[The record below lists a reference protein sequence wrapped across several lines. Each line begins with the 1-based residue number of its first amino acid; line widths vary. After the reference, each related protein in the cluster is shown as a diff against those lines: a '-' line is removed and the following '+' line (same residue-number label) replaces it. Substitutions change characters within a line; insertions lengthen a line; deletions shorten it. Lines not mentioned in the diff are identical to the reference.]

1 MKIKQATSLFVLL
14 LSLVYIGCD
23 SSNNTTPIEE
33 SPLEVISTV
42 DNLPKCDNKNQ
53 GETHIVGHE
62 ETLYFCFN
70 ETWQTLEDTTH
81 FSVTCKDG
89 YIEVISKATDS
100 NNNSNPDFNFIGPT
114 FTLDFY
120 GYAQK
125 GPFMIGSS
133 IQVTELDS
141 SQFYRPS
148 QRSFDGCLFSKN
160 GRFEFT
166 NVQVLS
172 RYLQVSASGFY
183 RNEITGERSQKTL
196 TLKSIVDMN
205 NRDSVN
211 INVLTHLESGRLEQL
226 IATSGGYL
234 PINQAKEQ
242 AAKEVLKAFEIDIQN
257 WNNQSISQN
266 TMHVEDFNLFG
277 NSDSSAALLAI
288 SIMLQG
294 NRSEDEVA
302 NVINQI
308 SDDLKGD
315 GYWNDMNLK
324 TKIADWLMVQDT
336 SWQYNS
342 IRNNISQWNF
352 GPIPNFE
359 KHLRNFWSKTYGFE
373 ACNEST
379 AGQVKYVNNN
389 SSAFYASYYSHID
402 NTKLRFICDASSK
415 MWRAARDI
423 EKDTIGFGPGKYDKE
438 IREGL
443 VNTGN
448 FYLYEQSNLAW
459 RLATPQEADGF
470 TDILEVYS
478 QLAADEKVFFVI
490 RHAERTNDT
499 GKDGKLTDNGV
510 NQAKKLGASLV
521 GEDFFYASSDFF
533 RASETCR
540 NIAVGKG
547 QSNYKIETWEA
558 LSGEWYILNSSKLES
573 YKNSNG
579 GGWQVFSKW
588 AFLNEYS
595 DAFYDLE
602 KRSEELLEDY
612 VFANLSKVSRAG
624 VLCSHDQLVVPLLA
638 YTTNKHAN
646 VRYYENKRWLNY
658 LSGVAIIINS
668 KGEARYIPIKSL
680 ETGTM

>member
-1 MKIKQATSLFVLL
+1 MKIKQAISLFVLI
-14 LSLVYIGCD
+14 LSLVYVGCD
-23 SSNNTTPIEE
+23 SSNTTMPIEE
-33 SPLEVISTV
+33 SPLDVVSSV

-70 ETWQTLEDTTH
+70 ETWQQLEDTTH
-81 FSVTCKDG
+81 FSITCKDG

-100 NNNSNPDFNFIGPT
+100 NNDSNPDFNFIGPT

-141 SQFYRPS
+141 TQFYRPS
-148 QRSFDGCLFSKN
+148 QRSFEGCLLSKN
-160 GRFEFT
+160 GRFDFT

-172 RYLQVSASGFY
+172 PYLQVSVNGFY

-211 INVLTHLESGRLEQL
+211 INVLTHLESGRIEQL

-242 AAKEVLKAFEIDIQN
+242 AAKEVFKAFEIDIQN

-302 NVINQI
+302 NIINQI

-342 IRNNISQWNF
+342 IRNNISQWNL

-415 MWRAARDI
+415 MWRVARDI
-423 EKDTIGFGPGKYDKE
+423 EKDTMGFGPGKYDKE

-558 LSGEWYILNSSKLES
+558 LSGEWYVLNSSKLES
-573 YKNSNG
+573 YKNSSG

-638 YTTNKHAN
+638 YTTNKRAN
-646 VRYYENKRWLNY
+646 VRFYENNRWLNY

>member
-1 MKIKQATSLFVLL
+1 MKINQAISLFVLI
-14 LSLVYIGCD
+14 LSLVYVGCD
-23 SSNNTTPIEE
+23 SSNTTTPIED
-33 SPLEVISTV
+33 SPLDVISNV

-70 ETWQTLEDTTH
+70 ETWQQLEDTTH
-81 FSVTCKDG
+81 YSVTCKDG
-89 YIEVISKATDS
+89 YLEVISKVTDS
-100 NNNSNPDFNFIGPT
+100 NNNSNPDFNFTGPT
-114 FTLDFY
+114 FSLDFY

-141 SQFYRPS
+141 TQFYRPS
-148 QRSFDGCLFSKN
+148 QRSFEGCLLSKN
-160 GRFEFT
+160 GRFDFT

-183 RNEITGERSQKTL
+183 RNEITGERSKKTL

-242 AAKEVLKAFEIDIQN
+242 ASKEVFKAFEIDIQN

-277 NSDSSAALLAI
+277 NSDSSGALLAI
-288 SIMLQG
+288 SIILQG

-302 NVINQI
+302 SVMNQI

-352 GPIPNFE
+352 GPIPDFE
-359 KHLRNFWSKTYGFE
+359 KHLRNFWYKTYGFE

-389 SSAFYASYYSHID
+389 SSTFYASYYSHID

-415 MWRAARDI
+415 MWRVARDI
-423 EKDTIGFGPGKYDKE
+423 EKDTMGFGPGKYDKE

-443 VNTGN
+443 VNISS
-448 FYLYEQSNLAW
+448 YYIYEESQLAW

-499 GKDGKLTDNGV
+499 GKDGKLTDNGI
-510 NQAKKLGASLV
+510 NQAKKLGESLV
-521 GEDFFYASSDFF
+521 GEDFFYASSDFY
-533 RASETCR
+533 RTSETCR
-540 NIAVGKG
+540 NIALGKG

-558 LSGEWYILNSSKLES
+558 LSGEWYVLNSSKLET

-579 GGWQVFSKW
+579 GGWAVFSKW

-602 KRSEELLEDY
+602 KRSEELLDDY
-612 VFANLSKVSRAG
+612 IFANLSKINRVG
-624 VLCSHDQLVVPLLA
+624 VLCSHDQLLVPLLA

-646 VRYYENKRWLNY
+646 VRFYENNRWLNY

-680 ETGTM
+680 ESGTM